1 MFNIPKLYYIL
12 DSHCNGGNLSLLAED
27 GIKSSIFDTR
37 LVCYALV
44 LLVWVQKHQPE
55 DKRRSF
61 LKFYA

>member
-44 LLVWVQKHQPE
+44 LLV
-55 DKRRSF
+55 
-61 LKFYA
+61 